1 MQQVKRELTGVAL
14 GEDGDQP
21 LDGPEDGSVD
31 DDGGLLL
38 ALVVHEGQP
47 EPGGTVTIL
56 LRIRATLRCAI
67 MIKRLR

>member
-31 DDGGLLL
+31 DNGGLVL
-38 ALVVHEGQP
+38 ALGVHVVQT
-47 EPGGTVTIL
+47 EPVGSGTTM
-56 LRIRATLRCAI
+56 LRIRL
-67 MIKRLR
+67 KV